1 MIRISKEKRDKLI
14 LVAIGAVAIIAGL
27 WLGVVKTRREQI
39 GLSQTKLEKAM
50 EKLENARKMVS
61 RSAQAEADMEAA
73 STKLSAI
80 EDIMASGDLYSWA
93 RLLMERACHRRE
105 PTWKGRGRPAGPV
118 PLCGSEFHR
127 ARQCLLPRLWE
138 IFS

>member
-14 LVAIGAVAIIAGL
+14 LVAIGAVAIVAGL

-93 RLLMERACHRRE
+93 RLLMERARRSRSS
-105 PTWKGRGRPAGPV
+105 T
-118 PLCGSEFHR
+118 
-127 ARQCLLPRLWE
+127 
-138 IFS
+138 